1 MDAKIDQSILFG
13 LAWLQL
19 SKTNPEISH
28 DTLKS
33 TPKRIPLSHILCAL
47 SEGDTPLFHRI
58 PKGLQCFTSFR
69 MLKSLSILSHTQPG
83 WHVPVVIEISAIDRY
98 QLGIDRQHQPD
109 AKAQPVGE
117 DK

>member
-1 MDAKIDQSILFG
+1 MYLFLDVSVQELG
-13 LAWLQL
+13 KTFNYKQTSHLGSSQL
-19 SKTNPEISH
+19 LTPMENNHSLIKPENMKT
-28 DTLKS
+28 
-33 TPKRIPLSHILCAL
+33 
-47 SEGDTPLFHRI
+47 TPLFHRI